1 LVFLRELRVFVVK
14 SSKITQFLRITRK
27 MPYHS
32 PFKIKT
38 AVYHLQAGAVIAYPT
53 EAVYGLGCDPLNE
66 NAVMS
71 LLDIKQRP
79 IEKGLILIASS
90 FDQLR
95 PYLVLDQTIINRIT
109 PTWPGPVTWVIP
121 ARSWVPKW
129 LTGAHDSLAVRVT
142 DHPVARDLCA
152 QFGSPLVSTSANPTT
167 RPAIKE
173 SRKLLKTFVDADI
186 FIVHG
191 KVGML
196 DQETAIYDALSGKR
210 LR

>member
-1 LVFLRELRVFVVK
+1 
-14 SSKITQFLRITRK
+14 

-32 PFKIKT
+32 PFKIRNAIRYIK
-38 AVYHLQAGAVIAYPT
+38 AGAVIAYPT

-66 NAVMS
+66 DAVMS

-90 FDQLR
+90 LDQLH
-95 PYLVLDQTIINRIT
+95 PYLALDQTIIDRIT

-121 ARSWVPKW
+121 AQSWVPKW
-129 LTGAHDSLAVRVT
+129 LTGEHDSLAVRVT
-142 DHPVARDLCA
+142 NHPIARDLCT
-152 QFGSPLVSTSANPTT
+152 QFGGPLVSTSANPTT

-173 SRKLLKTFVDADI
+173 SRKLLKTFSDSGI

-191 KVGML
+191 KVGEL
-196 DQETAIYDALSGKR
+196 AQETAIYDAVSGKR

>member
-1 LVFLRELRVFVVK
+1 
-14 SSKITQFLRITRK
+14 

-32 PFKIKT
+32 LFKIKN
-38 AVYHLQAGAVIAYPT
+38 AVRQLKAGAVIAYPT

-66 NAVMS
+66 AAAMA

-79 IEKGLILIASS
+79 IAKGLILIASS
-90 FDQLR
+90 LEQLR
-95 PYLVLDQTIINRIT
+95 PYLDLDQAIIDRIT

-121 ARSWVPKW
+121 AQPWVPKW
-129 LTGAHDSLAVRVT
+129 LTGEHSSLAVRVT
-142 DHPVARDLCA
+142 HHPVAHDLCA

-173 SRKLLKTFVDADI
+173 SRKLLKTFANADI

-191 KVGML
+191 KVGEL
-196 DQETAIYDALSGKR
+196 AQETAIYDAVSGKR

>member
-1 LVFLRELRVFVVK
+1 
-14 SSKITQFLRITRK
+14 

-32 PFKIKT
+32 LFKIKN
-38 AVYHLQAGAVIAYPT
+38 AVRHLKAGAVLAYPT

-66 NAVMS
+66 NAVMN

-90 FDQLR
+90 LEQLR
-95 PYLVLDQTIINRIT
+95 PYLVLEQTIIDRIT

-121 ARSWVPKW
+121 VQRWVPKW
-129 LTGAHDSLAVRVT
+129 LTGEHQSLAVRVT
-142 DHPVARDLCA
+142 NHPIARDLCA
-152 QFGSPLVSTSANPTT
+152 QFGSPLISTSANPTT

-173 SRKLLKTFVDADI
+173 SRKLLKTFADADI
-186 FIVHG
+186 FIMHG
-191 KVGML
+191 KVGGL
-196 DQETAIYDALSGKR
+196 VQETAIYDATSGMR

>member
-1 LVFLRELRVFVVK
+1 MPHH
-14 SSKITQFLRITRK
+14 SS
-27 MPYHS
+27 
-32 PFKIKT
+32 FKIRNAIRYIK
-38 AVYHLQAGAVIAYPT
+38 AGAVIAYPT

-66 NAVMS
+66 DAVMS

-90 FDQLR
+90 LDQLR
-95 PYLVLDQTIINRIT
+95 PYLVLDQTIIDRIT

-121 ARSWVPKW
+121 AQPWVPKW
-129 LTGAHDSLAVRVT
+129 LTGEHDSLAVRVT
-142 DHPVARDLCA
+142 KHPIAQDLCT
-152 QFGSPLVSTSANPTT
+152 QFGGPLVSTSANPTT

-173 SRKLLKTFVDADI
+173 SRKLLKTFSDSDI

-191 KVGML
+191 KVGEL
-196 DQETAIYDALSGKR
+196 AQETAIYDAVSGKR

>member
-1 LVFLRELRVFVVK
+1 M
-14 SSKITQFLRITRK
+14 T
-27 MPYHS
+27 YHS

-38 AVYHLQAGAVIAYPT
+38 AVRHIKAGAVIAYPT
-53 EAVYGLGCDPLNE
+53 EAVYGLGCNPLNE

-90 FDQLR
+90 LDQLR
-95 PYLVLDQTIINRIT
+95 PYLVLDQAIINRIT

-121 ARSWVPKW
+121 ARPWVPIW

-142 DHPVARDLCA
+142 NHPLARDLCA
-152 QFGSPLVSTSANPTT
+152 QFGCPLVSTSANRTS

-173 SRKLLKTFVDADI
+173 SRKLLKTFADADI
-186 FIVHG
+186 VIVHST
-191 KVGML
+191 VGML
-196 DQETAIYDALSGKR
+196 DQETSIYDALTGKR

>member
-1 LVFLRELRVFVVK
+1 
-14 SSKITQFLRITRK
+14 

-32 PFKIKT
+32 PFKTKN
-38 AVYHLQAGAVIAYPT
+38 AVHHLKAGAVIAYPT

-66 NAVMS
+66 AAVMT

-90 FDQLR
+90 LEQLR
-95 PYLVLDQTIINRIT
+95 PYLVLDQTLIDRIT

-121 ARSWVPKW
+121 AQPWVPKW
-129 LTGAHDSLAVRVT
+129 LTGEHQSLAVRVT
-142 DHPVARDLCA
+142 NHPIAHDLCA

-173 SRKLLKTFVDADI
+173 SRKLLKTFTGSDI

-191 KVGML
+191 KVGEL
-196 DQETAIYDALSGKR
+196 GQETAIYDAVSGKR

>member
-1 LVFLRELRVFVVK
+1 
-14 SSKITQFLRITRK
+14 

-38 AVYHLQAGAVIAYPT
+38 AVRHLKAGAVIAYPT

-66 NAVMS
+66 IAVMS

-90 FDQLR
+90 LDQLH
-95 PYLVLDQTIINRIT
+95 PYLDLGQTIINRIT

-121 ARSWVPKW
+121 ARFWVPKW
-129 LTGAHDSLAVRVT
+129 LTGEHDSLAVRVT
-142 DHPVARDLCA
+142 NHPVARDLCA
-152 QFGSPLVSTSANPTT
+152 QFGGPLVSTSANPTT

-173 SRKLLKTFVDADI
+173 SRKLLKTFAGADI

-191 KVGML
+191 KVGVL
-196 DQETAIYDALSGKR
+196 EQETAIYDALSGKR